1 MGMKYANIL
10 LRFRDQK
17 AVAALLSEDGWK
29 AYVTPPRKGYLVVFE
44 EKSAELDP
52 EAISEL
58 TKVLSSSFNCPAL
71 GVLNFDDDIF
81 WYTLYSRGKF
91 LDEFSSDPGITTQ
104 PKTLRLFKTNHGKR
118 LCEAFDQL
126 EKLTR
131 VEEILTSK
139 ENKVYFSQSDR
150 HLDLAKAL
158 GWPTGYILLSYSEFY
173 EADETKDSQAFT
185 ARSLSRKWLRQFT
198 KSDVGQPYDLNKE
211 VRKLI
216 RQKRFIS
223 AMTLYQQQSGCSL
236 REAEDYVKKISS
248 W

>member
-10 LRFRDQK
+10 IRCRDQK
-17 AVAALLSEDGWK
+17 AVASLLSEARWT
-29 AYVTPPRKGYLVVFE
+29 AYVSPPHKGYLVIYE
-44 EKSAELDP
+44 EKCAELDT

-58 TKVLSSSFNCPAL
+58 TKILSSSFNCPAL

-81 WYTLYSRGKF
+81 WYTLYSRGRL
-91 LDEFSSDPGITTQ
+91 LDEFSSDHDIPTQ
-104 PKTLRLFKTNHGKR
+104 PKTLRLFKTNHAKR

-158 GWPTGYILLSYSEFY
+158 GWPTDYILLSYSELY
-173 EADETKDSQAFT
+173 EADETKDSQALT
-185 ARSLSRKWLRQFT
+185 AKAVSKKWLRQFT
-198 KSDVGQPYDLNKE
+198 ESDVARPFDLNNE